1 MSYAI
6 VRNEKLT
13 RAKVNG
19 KGTHNDRKAKN
30 HTNKDIDTTKT
41 HLNYCIKENEL
52 TYTKE
57 FDKYLKENNV
67 QGHLRSNSIIM
78 CQMIFTS
85 DQVFFDKIG
94 EQETKRY
101 FDECYKF
108 ICGYKN
114 LGERNI
120 ISAVVHLDEGV
131 PHMHLMFVPVVHKKN
146 KNGNDIDKICARD
159 FWKGRD
165 SYRKLQDAYFNHVKS
180 KGVDLERGM
189 FVEDTD
195 RKHYTV
201 EEYKK
206 ITNYENTKKVLKE
219 IKLEIPEVPNINEI
233 SKFSI
238 KRDEKILKEIIKPK
252 DDLIKELYKDNLSL
266 HKELSKQSK
275 VVDED
280 VKYQKERD
288 KIIEDNKELHNTVKE
303 LKHEYQNKSDTLDLK
318 YDNRKRKLEK
328 EYQEKSY
335 NLEYEYKYKVRKLE
349 KENSKLHKI
358 IDKFYETIDKFIHW
372 ICVKFDIAEEDNLIR
387 DFQKETNTF
396 LNPEKQIRHEEME
409 KEWDLER

>member
-13 RAKVNG
+13 LAEVNG
-19 KGTHNDRKAKN
+19 KGTHKDRKAKN

-41 HLNYCIKENEL
+41 RLNYYIKKNEL

-94 EQETKRY
+94 EKEIKRY

-120 ISAVVHLDEGV
+120 ISSVVHLDEGV
-131 PHMHLMFVPVVHKKN
+131 PHMHLMFVPVVHTKDKD
-146 KNGNDIDKICARD
+146 GNDIDKICARD
-159 FWKGRD
+159 FLKGRD
-165 SYRKLQDAYFNHVKS
+165 SYRKLQDAYFNHVKL
-180 KGVDLERGM
+180 KGFDIERGM

-206 ITNYENTKKVLKE
+206 ITNYENTRKVLKE
-219 IKLEIPEVPNINEI
+219 IKLEMPEVPNINEI
-233 SKFSI
+233 SKFAI
-238 KRDEKILKEIIKPK
+238 KRDEKILEKIIKPQN
-252 DDLIKELYKDNLSL
+252 DLIKELYKDNLAL
-266 HKELSKQSK
+266 YKELSKQAK
-275 VVDED
+275 VVDD
-280 VKYQKERD
+280 AVKYQKERD
-288 KIIEDNKELHNTVKE
+288 KILADNKELHNQVENIKA
-303 LKHEYQNKSDTLDLK
+303 EYK
-318 YDNRKRKLEK
+318 EK
-328 EYQEKSY
+328 EFD
-335 NLEYEYKYKVRKLE
+335 LEWDFKKHIKKLE
-349 KENSKLHKI
+349 KENSKIQKI
-358 IDKFYETIDKFIHW
+358 IDKFYETVDKFI
-372 ICVKFDIAEEDNLIR
+372 V
-387 DFQKETNTF
+387 
-396 LNPEKQIRHEEME
+396 
-409 KEWDLER
+409 